1 MFSNKT
7 DRKREGQKILELQK
21 FVEMY
26 GDRPEDS
33 FFDDF
38 WTGGQTELS
47 IEKNKRIW
55 TWRSSQTKLNP
66 NEMAWKGGSV
76 PSAEPNDC
84 ASMSVDGEKG
94 DPSLSSFIP
103 AVLHAGAVL
112 VILCLSLQ
120 KLLLKIDYI

>member
-1 MFSNKT
+1 M
-7 DRKREGQKILELQK
+7 ELQK

-26 GDRPEDS
+26 GDRPKNG
-33 FFDDF
+33 FFDYF

-47 IEKNKRIW
+47 FEKNKRIW
-55 TWRSSQTKLNP
+55 IWRSSQMELNA
-66 NEMAWKGGSV
+66 NEMEWKGGSF

-94 DPSLSSFIP
+94 DPSLSSFISVALP
-103 AVLHAGAVL
+103 AGAVL

-120 KLLLKIDYI
+120 KLLM

>member
-1 MFSNKT
+1 M
-7 DRKREGQKILELQK
+7 ELQK

-38 WTGGQTELS
+38 WTGGQTERS

-55 TWRSSQTKLNP
+55 IWRSSQTKLNP
-66 NEMAWKGGSV
+66 NEMEWKGGSV

-84 ASMSVDGEKG
+84 ASMCVDGEKG

-103 AVLHAGAVL
+103 VALHAGAVH
-112 VILCLSLQ
+112 VILSVSLQ
-120 KLLLKIDYI
+120 KRLMYKLIIFDFISKIKN